1 MEETKPSY
9 LGAFLRHPTNRNAML
24 LAALAAVGASF
35 PLGLSGVAL
44 VGILALGAETLAAL
58 LVPSLPSFRAW
69 VDRSQR
75 FDGRAARKDQLIAE
89 IRQLG
94 DSRVL
99 STYQHMW
106 TRVQSLY
113 QTVQQKRTS
122 LSQQD
127 VEKLEDMTLDYL
139 GLCAVNLSLKQR
151 KDHASVETAER
162 GMATVQ
168 AQLKRSDLP
177 DDEARQLRVALS
189 QYEDTLQRSR
199 RLAVRRSSLE
209 ATLVALPEKLEEVY
223 QLAIT
228 SPYSTD
234 MGSKLEE
241 SLSRLRIAEE
251 VAAEFSTPDFD
262 LDDPAPSHAANID
275 RANTSA
281 QRRAAAGSVKA

>member
-1 MEETKPSY
+1 METSKPSY
-9 LGAFLRHPTNRNAML
+9 LGAFLKHPTNRNAML
-24 LAALAAVGASF
+24 AAAALGVVASF
-35 PLGLSGVAL
+35 PLGLSGLAL

-58 LVPSLPSFRAW
+58 TVPSLPSFRAA
-69 VDRSQR
+69 VDRNQR
-75 FDGRAARKDQLIAE
+75 FEARAQRKAQLVAD
-89 IRQLG
+89 IRQIG

-99 STYQHMW
+99 TTYQHMW

-151 KDHASVETAER
+151 KDHASVEAAER

-168 AQLKRSDLP
+168 SQLKRADLP
-177 DDEARQLRVALS
+177 DDEARQLRTALA

-251 VAAEFSTPDFD
+251 VAAEFSAPEFD
-262 LDDPAPSHAANID
+262 LDTPMPSRVASPRGGLAGRQPTAN
-275 RANTSA
+275 ALK
-281 QRRAAAGSVKA
+281 G

>member
-9 LGAFLRHPTNRNAML
+9 LGAFLKHPTNRTAML
-24 LAALAAVGASF
+24 TAAALAVLASI
-35 PLGLSGVAL
+35 PLGLSGLAL
-44 VGILALGAETLAAL
+44 VGILALGTEVLAAL
-58 LVPSLPSFRAW
+58 TVPSLPSFRAA
-69 VDRSQR
+69 VDRAQR
-75 FDGRAARKDQLIAE
+75 FEARNQRKAQLIAD

-106 TRVQSLY
+106 TRVQALY

-122 LSQQD
+122 LSQPD

-151 KDHASVETAER
+151 KDNASAEAAER
-162 GMATVQ
+162 GMATLQ
-168 AQLKRSDLP
+168 AQLKRAELP
-177 DDEARQLRVALS
+177 DDEARQLRTALA

-199 RLAVRRSSLE
+199 RLAVRRSALE

-251 VAAEFSTPDFD
+251 VAAEFSSPEFD
-262 LDDPAPSHAANID
+262 LDTP
-275 RANTSA
+275 TSA
-281 QRRAAAGSVKA
+281 RVASTMPSQSARKAASAVKG

>member
-1 MEETKPSY
+1 MPDDKPSY
-9 LGAFLRHPTNRNAML
+9 LGAFLRHPRNRNALL
-24 LAALAAVGASF
+24 LAALAAVAVSF

-44 VGILALGAETLAAL
+44 IGILTAGVETLAAL
-58 LVPSLPSFRAW
+58 TIPSLPSFRAA
-69 VDRSQR
+69 VDRAQR
-75 FDGRAARKDQLIAE
+75 FNARVERKNQLIAD

-151 KDHASVETAER
+151 KDHASVEAAER

-168 AQLKRSDLP
+168 AQLKRAELP
-177 DDEARQLRVALS
+177 DDEARQLRAALA
-189 QYEDTLQRSR
+189 QYDDTLQRSR
-199 RLAVRRSSLE
+199 RLAVRRSALE

-234 MGSKLEE
+234 MGEKLEE

-251 VAAEFSTPDFD
+251 VAAEFQNPDFD
-262 LDDPAPSHAANID
+262 LDLPSFNRQSGQHNAAPANPQRNASTV
-275 RANTSA
+275 RA
-281 QRRAAAGSVKA
+281 

>member
-1 MEETKPSY
+1 
-9 LGAFLRHPTNRNAML
+9 ML
-24 LAALAAVGASF
+24 TAAVLAVFASI
-35 PLGLSGVAL
+35 PLGLSGLAL
-44 VGILALGAETLAAL
+44 VGILALGTEALAAL
-58 LVPSLPSFRAW
+58 TVPSLPSFRAS
-69 VDRSQR
+69 VDRAQR
-75 FDGRAARKDQLIAE
+75 FEARTERKAQLIAD
-89 IRQLG
+89 IRQFG

-106 TRVQSLY
+106 TRVQALY

-127 VEKLEDMTLDYL
+127 VEKLEDMTLD
-139 GLCAVNLSLKQR
+139 CAVNLSLKQR
-151 KDHASVETAER
+151 KDHASVEAAER
-162 GMATVQ
+162 GMAAVQ
-168 AQLKRSDLP
+168 AQLKRADLP
-177 DDEARQLRVALS
+177 DDEARQLRAALA

-199 RLAVRRSSLE
+199 RLAVRRSALE

-251 VAAEFSTPDFD
+251 VAAEFSTPEFD
-262 LDDPAPSHAANID
+262 LDTPLATGTASSASSRFAQQTAN
-275 RANTSA
+275 R
-281 QRRAAAGSVKA
+281 VKA

>member
-1 MEETKPSY
+1 MPNDKPSY
-9 LGAFLRHPTNRNAML
+9 LGAFLRHPANRNAML
-24 LAALAAVGASF
+24 GAALLAVAASF

-58 LVPSLPSFRAW
+58 LVPSLPSFRAA
-69 VDRSQR
+69 VDRAQR
-75 FDGRAARKDQLIAE
+75 FDGRVERKNQLIAE

-106 TRVQSLY
+106 TRVQALY
-113 QTVQQKRTS
+113 QTVRQQRTN

-162 GMATVQ
+162 GIATVQ

-177 DDEARQLRVALS
+177 EDEARQLRSALA

-199 RLAVRRSSLE
+199 RLAVRRSALE

-234 MGSKLEE
+234 MGGKLEE

-251 VAAEFSTPDFD
+251 VAAEFESSDFALDPPLTPPRAGST
-262 LDDPAPSHAANID
+262 
-275 RANTSA
+275 
-281 QRRAAAGSVKA
+281 RAASAAARQQAVGTAKV

>member
-1 MEETKPSY
+1 MDTKPSY
-9 LGAFLRHPTNRNAML
+9 LGAFLKHPTNRNAML
-24 LAALAAVGASF
+24 AAAVVAVFASI
-35 PLGLSGVAL
+35 PLGLSGLAL

-58 LVPSLPSFRAW
+58 AVPSLPSFRAS
-69 VDRSQR
+69 VDRTQR
-75 FDGRAARKDQLIAE
+75 FEARNERKEQLIAD

-106 TRVQSLY
+106 TRVQALY

-151 KDHASVETAER
+151 KDHASVEAAER

-168 AQLKRSDLP
+168 AQLNRTDLP
-177 DDEARQLRVALS
+177 DDEARQLRTALA

-199 RLAVRRSSLE
+199 RLAVRRSALE

-251 VAAEFSTPDFD
+251 VAAEFDTSDLSDFQTSKISR
-262 LDDPAPSHAANID
+262 PTGTTFGNAARQAA
-275 RANTSA
+275 RAT
-281 QRRAAAGSVKA
+281 KT

>member
-1 MEETKPSY
+1 VADDKPSY

-24 LAALAAVGASF
+24 FAALGAVAVSF

-44 VGILALGAETLAAL
+44 VGILALGAEVLAAL
-58 LVPSLPSFRAW
+58 TVPSLPSFRAW
-69 VDRSQR
+69 VDHQQR
-75 FDGRAARKDQLIAE
+75 FEARAQRKTQLVAD

-99 STYQHMW
+99 STYEQMW
-106 TRVQSLY
+106 TRVQALY
-113 QTVQQKRTS
+113 QTVKQKRTS

-151 KDHASVETAER
+151 KDNASVDAAER

-168 AQLKRSDLP
+168 SQLKRAELP
-177 DDEARQLRVALS
+177 EDEARQLRAALS
-189 QYEDTLQRSR
+189 QYEATLQRSR
-199 RLAVRRSSLE
+199 RLAVRRSALE
-209 ATLVALPEKLEEVY
+209 ATLVALPEKLEEVF

-234 MGSKLEE
+234 MGGKLEE

-251 VAAEFSTPDFD
+251 VAAEFDETEAFD
-262 LDDPAPSHAANID
+262 LDARPARVTPDRPPLQAA
-275 RANTSA
+275 RK
-281 QRRAAAGSVKA
+281 AAGTLKA

>member
-1 MEETKPSY
+1 VEETKPSY
-9 LGAFLRHPTNRNAML
+9 LGAFLKHPTNRTAML
-24 LAALAAVGASF
+24 TAAALAVLASI
-35 PLGLSGVAL
+35 PLGLSGLAL
-44 VGILALGAETLAAL
+44 VGILALGTEVLAAL
-58 LVPSLPSFRAW
+58 TVPSLPSFRAA
-69 VDRSQR
+69 VDRAQR
-75 FDGRAARKDQLIAE
+75 FEARNQRKAQLIAD

-106 TRVQSLY
+106 TRVQALY

-151 KDHASVETAER
+151 KDNASAEAAER

-168 AQLKRSDLP
+168 AQLKRAELP
-177 DDEARQLRVALS
+177 DDEARQLRTALA

-199 RLAVRRSSLE
+199 RLAVRRSALE

-251 VAAEFSTPDFD
+251 VAAEFSSPEYD
-262 LDDPAPSHAANID
+262 LDAPTSARAASAAPSQSARKAA
-275 RANTSA
+275 SA
-281 QRRAAAGSVKA
+281 AKV